1 MLAVAPSIWDAV
13 LMANHS
19 SRDSLDG
26 DLTGDTGTLPQQSAP
41 PVAPTG
47 PSSPASFE
55 NPVSVLDVE
64 LHAPTAPPPN
74 LDSVP
79 AEAATASFPAD
90 VSQPFVDG
98 PTGTIVGTG
107 NVTGPT
113 SFRLPGMPSPTATP
127 VGGRYEVLD
136 ELAKGGMGQVSIA
149 LDREL
154 DRQVALKEIQPRYAY
169 DRGVAARFL
178 LEARVTGKLEHPGIV
193 PVYGLNLHADGRP
206 YYAMRFIS
214 GQSLQDAVKSF
225 HAADKP
231 DRDPRERALALR
243 QLLKRFV
250 DVCNT
255 IAFAHSRGILHRDLK
270 PANVML
276 GAYGETLVVDW
287 GLAKDTKAK
296 RLETTSVVPALA
308 LERTASISGATQSRS
323 MMRTQAASEPIVSTP
338 DNDATRTGVQVA
350 PPSTHGTP
358 AVSYDSELT
367 EVGKAMGTPAF
378 MAPEQADGRWDDVGP
393 AADIYSLGATLY
405 AILAGKAPFRGDS
418 HEILDRVRRGEPTP
432 IHEHKPNVPAALV
445 AICRKAMALRAADRY
460 PTALDLAQD
469 VERWMADEPID
480 IYREPWGIRAA
491 RWARRHRN
499 LVFGST
505 AALMTALVAL
515 TIGILQVDAERQR
528 TNTAKKQ
535 KDEAYD
541 LLQEEEAKVRDSFR
555 KLQEEERKVRA
566 ARTVAERSREDARI
580 ALLALTDDAIGEI
593 LTSQHAATGKQK
605 QFLESV
611 VGMYHRFIQEA
622 SSTEDSQYFVA
633 GAYFRVGR
641 LQFKLGNHA
650 EAEAAYGH
658 ALDLSRGETSAAW
671 RQLRGEIRL
680 YTGIQRMARGVL
692 PEAEDHFRAAR
703 QLFFELIDEDL
714 KAKRTPKPESW
725 HRLGQAEDRLGLVL
739 YLRGNAA
746 EAEDWFRNSLA
757 NRRTLLELVPTEP
770 EYEFRVAQSL
780 RQIAMVCQSDGRRL
794 EALEN
799 ANQAREIMARLLRND
814 PTSAVFL
821 VQLADIDNLLA
832 SAADTRPTAGG
843 VAVAQRPVA
852 RRIKDKVPSPI
863 ARLAARSA
871 AARHADD
878 AVRNWSQLVNLY
890 PADVGYRQQLA
901 TAHLNLAVAEQAAG
915 RFKASTDALGSLT
928 IVLDD
933 FERRFGTNTFT
944 TQLRGRAAHAAAI
957 NHREQDDLTAA
968 ERHAREAIA
977 FAEKLV
983 TERPNNPRHR
993 NDLGYF
999 RVELATI
1006 LLLRGE
1012 KVPAETELGEAWIQI
1027 ETAAK
1032 APGVSPSDANLW
1044 TAVRAYTR
1052 TYADLLSELHRYDQV
1067 DVVAKRIAAIGL
1079 WPDAIRYETACLH
1092 GRAAILATRDEDIGK
1107 DEQKRLSLELAES
1120 ALDRLAE
1127 LERGF
1132 GWLSAIQADPDLL
1145 AVRGL
1150 PDFAAIVQEFRE
1162 AAPTPRLK

>member
-1 MLAVAPSIWDAV
+1 
-13 LMANHS
+13 MANHT
-19 SRDSLDG
+19 SRDSSDG
-26 DLTGDTGTLPQQSAP
+26 DLTGDTGTMPQQSAP
-41 PVAPTG
+41 PNAPTNLPRPVG
-47 PSSPASFE
+47 FE
-55 NPVSVLDVE
+55 NPVSILEVE

-74 LDSVP
+74 LDSVHANAP
-79 AEAATASFPAD
+79 TASFPVEA
-90 VSQPFVDG
+90 SQPFVDG

-113 SFRLPGMPSPTATP
+113 TFRLPNAPTSPATP

-193 PVYGLNLHADGRP
+193 PVYGLNHHADGRP

-214 GQSLQDAVKSF
+214 GQSLQDAVKAF
-225 HAADKP
+225 HIADKP
-231 DRDPRERALALR
+231 GRDPRERALAQR

-255 IAFAHSRGILHRDLK
+255 IAFSHSRGILHRDLK

-296 RLETTSVVPALA
+296 RVETTAVVPALA
-308 LERTASISGATQSRS
+308 FDREGHLSGATHARS
-323 MMRTQAASEPIVSTP
+323 FSSTHAASEPMASAP
-338 DNDATRTGVQVA
+338 FDDGTRTGVQIA

-405 AILAGKAPFRGDS
+405 AILAGRAPFRGDS
-418 HEILDRVRRGEPTP
+418 QEILERVRRGEPTP
-432 IHEHKPNVPAALV
+432 IHEHKQNVPPALV
-445 AICRKAMALRAADRY
+445 AICRKAMAVNAADRY
-460 PTALDLAQD
+460 ASALDLAQD

-480 IYREPWGIRAA
+480 IHREPWSVRAA

-499 LVFGST
+499 LVFGSA
-505 AALMTALVAL
+505 AALVTALVAL
-515 TIGILQVDAERQR
+515 TLGIVLVDAERQR
-528 TNTAKKQ
+528 TDLAKKQ
-535 KDEAYD
+535 TDEAYD
-541 LLQEEEAKVRDSFR
+541 RLKDEEQKVRDSYA
-555 KLQEEERKVRA
+555 KLQEEEKKVRA
-566 ARTVAERSREDARI
+566 ARTVAERSREDARV

-611 VGMYHRFIQEA
+611 VGMYHRFLQEA
-622 SSTEDSQYFVA
+622 SSVEDSQYFVA
-633 GAYFRVGR
+633 GAHFRVGR
-641 LQFKLGNHA
+641 LQFKLGHHA

-658 ALDLSRGETSAAW
+658 ALELARGETSAAW
-671 RQLRGEIRL
+671 RQLRGETLL
-680 YTGIQRMARGVL
+680 YSGIQRMARGAM
-692 PEAEDHFRAAR
+692 PEAEEQFRAAR
-703 QLFFELIDEDL
+703 QIFFELVDEEL
-714 KAKRTPKPESW
+714 KAKRTPKPEQW
-725 HRLGQAEDRLGLVL
+725 HRLGQAEDRLGLAL
-739 YLRGNAA
+739 YTRGNAA
-746 EAEDWFRNSLA
+746 EAEDWFRNALV
-757 NRRTLLELVPTEP
+757 NRRTLLALEPNVP

-780 RQIAMVCQSDGRRL
+780 RQIAMVCHADGRRL
-794 EALEN
+794 EALED

-832 SAADTRPTAGG
+832 NVADARPKAGG
-843 VAVAQRPVA
+843 AAVAV
-852 RRIKDKVPSPI
+852 RRIKDKTTPI
-863 ARLAARSA
+863 AKVVARSA

-901 TAHLNLAVAEQAAG
+901 TANLNLAAAEQASG
-915 RFKASTDALGSLT
+915 RHRASADALAALAL
-928 IVLDD
+928 VLDD
-933 FERRFGTNTFT
+933 FERRFGANVFT
-944 TQLRGRAAHAAAI
+944 AQLRGRAAHAAAI
-957 NHREQDDLTAA
+957 NHREQDDLAAA
-968 ERHAREAIA
+968 ERAARDAVG
-977 FAEKLV
+977 FADKLV
-983 TERPNNPRHR
+983 AERPNAPRYR

-1012 KVPAETELGEAWIQI
+1012 TVPAETELGEAWIQI

-1032 APGVSPSDANLW
+1032 APGVSTSDANLW
-1044 TAVRAYTR
+1044 TAVRAYAR
-1052 TYADLLSELHRYDQV
+1052 TYADLLAKLHRYDQIGE
-1067 DVVAKRIAAIGL
+1067 VAQRIEAVGL
-1079 WPDAIRYETACLH
+1079 WPDAIRYETACVH
-1092 GRAAILATRDEDIGK
+1092 GRAAILATKDEKIGQ
-1107 DEQKRLSLELAES
+1107 DEQKKIALELAEQS
-1120 ALDRLAE
+1120 LDRLAE

-1132 GWLSAIQADPDLL
+1132 DWRPAIQIDPDLE
-1145 AVRGL
+1145 ATRGL
-1150 PDFAAIVQEFRE
+1150 PDFAAVLREFRE
-1162 AAPTPRLK
+1162 PAPAPRAR